1 LCVIHVARSFR
12 IKTIYYNT
20 NVLKVRE
27 CSQNNKVNFLSKI
40 V

>member
-20 NVLKVRE
+20 NVLKDRQSFE
-27 CSQNNKVNFLSKI
+27 DL
-40 V
+40 